1 MAATK
6 APLLL
11 AVLCLFLVSEVCG
24 FKVFMTSSFYLLQNP
39 LIILLSTIFRLGC
52 SWLKPKSKD
61 QIAGQ
66 SVHRGAASHGS
77 RRCAYRHAP
86 HAATPARDV
95 CLQAL
100 QLARRCALAMPNTRR
115 AGALEL

>member
-1 MAATK
+1 MATTK
-6 APLLL
+6 AALLL
-11 AVLCLFLVSEVCG
+11 AVLCLFLVSEIGMLMVEAQ
-24 FKVFMTSSFYLLQNP
+24 VQRPVLRIHLLMEK
-39 LIILLSTIFRLGC
+39 T
-52 SWLKPKSKD
+52 